1 MHEGSAHLALD
12 SSSRTS
18 DAADTQIVSAM
29 TSSSPSHHASGL
41 VTAVGVA
48 APLASP
54 TNNSSAVSS
63 IAHAMPSDKAA
74 ATARDPRE
82 SVSRPASDASATA
95 SGDRVPQDVRLKFH
109 WEGYLQKRS
118 DWLKHWETYYFVLK
132 GRALYCYLSE
142 DDARQQPEK
151 SKIKKGKFGFADRV
165 TLFKVWDV
173 EETAPQ
179 QVTPPASSSSSSS
192 KDPPNG
198 SSEGS
203 TVSPFRFTLETEK
216 GHQLHF
222 RTNSEAAK
230 HVWLQF
236 AANAVADYDAA
247 GSVRPQTKRLRTNV
261 QDFYNAYEYLYAA
274 LCDRV
279 DADLY
284 EAAVIA
290 QGAVPQSAA
299 DRLSVAST
307 SSSSSSSSKKI
318 QSSFASVAPNQ
329 PISKCNVAPALD
341 HTVMRFFSLL
351 SPDIILRSNYL
362 PMVHFAGKYRGY
374 GGVLE
379 FFTRLSQS
387 VRFEQF
393 SVEKMDVEEDESS
406 SAKHSRILVVS
417 GREVMQ
423 VRHNQTT
430 FMQQWTHKLH
440 FKANAGGLVSRW
452 EIFGDVVAS
461 SVVFKTPGFTTN
473 LTLPSL
479 SERIRESFVGG
490 YIVTINLQQ
499 IAGVRSREL
508 QKDVR
513 YAVACGRAQGYSGID
528 GEAHCCCSCCDVIRN
543 SLCAVRWTRT
553 SSRACG
559 TRRPS
564 RGPWRRLRTEAI
576 AC

>member
-1 MHEGSAHLALD
+1 MGESI
-12 SSSRTS
+12 SRS
-18 DAADTQIVSAM
+18 
-29 TSSSPSHHASGL
+29 
-41 VTAVGVA
+41 
-48 APLASP
+48 
-54 TNNSSAVSS
+54 
-63 IAHAMPSDKAA
+63 
-74 ATARDPRE
+74 
-82 SVSRPASDASATA
+82 ASDATA
-95 SGDRVPQDVRLKFH
+95 SVDRIPHDVRLKFH

-118 DWLKHWETYYFVLK
+118 DWLKHWETYYIVLK

-142 DDARQQPEK
+142 EDARQQPEK
-151 SKIKKGKFGFADRV
+151 SKIKKGKFGFADCV

-179 QVTPPASSSSSSS
+179 QQQTTPPSPKEPSSS
-192 KDPPNG
+192 

-230 HVWLQF
+230 HVWLQY
-236 AANAVADYDAA
+236 AANAVVDYDAA
-247 GSVRPQTKRLRTNV
+247 GAIRPQTKRLRTNV

-284 EAAVIA
+284 EAAMAA
-290 QGAVPQSAA
+290 QGATPPSAT
-299 DRLSVAST
+299 DRLSIAST
-307 SSSSSSSSKKI
+307 SSSSNSSSKKI
-318 QSSFASVAPNQ
+318 QSSFVSVAPNQ
-329 PISKCNVAPALD
+329 PISKCNVTPALD

-379 FFTRLSQS
+379 FFTRISQS

-393 SVEKMDVEEDESS
+393 SVEKIDVEEDESS
-406 SAKHSRILVVS
+406 SQKHSRILVVS

-430 FMQQWTHKLH
+430 FMQQWMHKLH

-490 YIVTINLQQ
+490 YIVTINLHQ

-513 YAVACGRAQGYSGID
+513 CFMSKDAINLVEVLMMSLLLLLW
-528 GEAHCCCSCCDVIRN
+528 SRN
-543 SLCAVRWTRT
+543 SLCAARWTRT

-559 TRRPS
+559 TRRHS
-564 RGPWRRLRTEAI
+564 RGPSRRLRIEAI
-576 AC
+576 AY

>member
-1 MHEGSAHLALD
+1 M
-12 SSSRTS
+12 
-18 DAADTQIVSAM
+18 
-29 TSSSPSHHASGL
+29 
-41 VTAVGVA
+41 
-48 APLASP
+48 
-54 TNNSSAVSS
+54 
-63 IAHAMPSDKAA
+63 
-74 ATARDPRE
+74 RE
-82 SVSRPASDASATA
+82 SISRSASDATA
-95 SGDRVPQDVRLKFH
+95 PVDRIPHDVRLKFH

-118 DWLKHWETYYFVLK
+118 DWLKHWETYYIVLK

-142 DDARQQPEK
+142 EDARQQPEK

-179 QVTPPASSSSSSS
+179 QQQATPPSPKEPS
-192 KDPPNG
+192 NG

-230 HVWLQF
+230 HVWLQY
-236 AANAVADYDAA
+236 AANAVVDYDAA
-247 GSVRPQTKRLRTNV
+247 GAIRPQTKRLRTNV

-284 EAAVIA
+284 EAAMVA
-290 QGAVPQSAA
+290 QGAAPPSAT
-299 DRLSVAST
+299 DRLSIAST
-307 SSSSSSSSKKI
+307 SSSSSSSKKI
-318 QSSFASVAPNQ
+318 QSSFVSVVPNQ

-393 SVEKMDVEEDESS
+393 SVEKIDVEEDESS
-406 SAKHSRILVVS
+406 SQKHSRILMVS

-430 FMQQWTHKLH
+430 FMQQWMHKLH

-513 YAVACGRAQGYSGID
+513 CFVSMDAINLVGVLMMS
-528 GEAHCCCSCCDVIRN
+528 SLLLLWSRN
-543 SLCAVRWTRT
+543 SLCAAHWTRT
-553 SSRACG
+553 SSRVCG
-559 TRRPS
+559 TRRHS
-564 RGPWRRLRTEAI
+564 RGPSRRLRTEAI
-576 AC
+576 AY